1 MSIRGGEARNLI
13 DDIGERCGWN
23 AESKIDLLCDYI
35 NNQQDDGCLSDFLE
49 AQAQEEESYSLEEE
63 DEDEDDGSN

>member
-23 AESKIDLLCDYI
+23 DGSKIDLLCDYI
-35 NNQQDDGCLSDFLE
+35 NNQQDGAGLNDFLE
-49 AQAQEEESYSLEEE
+49 AQAQEEESYGLD
-63 DEDEDDGSN
+63 DEDEEDDENE